1 MNNLLSSD
9 YQKIFPENLKKYKNL
24 KVLAIEFEK
33 NYKKYVISEIEKL
46 AIYENLEL
54 QSNEVLSELAWQF
67 QVENYSEFLTKEQK
81 ITLIKGSIH
90 QWRTQGTKGAVAEG
104 LSKIGYPV
112 KIKEWFEYGGKPFTF
127 KIEAN
132 FFIPNED
139 LIKQIR
145 EIVYKYKNSR
155 SVLENIEAN
164 PISDLKFIKI
174 NSFSVC
180 TIERTY

>member
-81 ITLIKGSIH
+81 ITLI
-90 QWRTQGTKGAVAEG
+90 
-104 LSKIGYPV
+104 
-112 KIKEWFEYGGKPFTF
+112 FT
-127 KIEAN
+127 
-132 FFIPNED
+132 
-139 LIKQIR
+139 
-145 EIVYKYKNSR
+145 
-155 SVLENIEAN
+155 
-164 PISDLKFIKI
+164 
-174 NSFSVC
+174 
-180 TIERTY
+180 

>member
-1 MNNLLSSD
+1 MNNLLNSD

-24 KVLAIEFEK
+24 RMLAIEFENVFK
-33 NYKKYVISEIEKL
+33 NNIVKNIEKL
-46 AIYENLEL
+46 AIYKNLEI

-81 ITLIKGSIH
+81 IALIKGSIL
-90 QWRTQGTKGAVAEG
+90 QWRTQGTKEAVANG

-112 KIKEWFEYGGKPFTF
+112 KIKEWFEYDGKPFTF

-132 FFIPNED
+132 FFIPNEE
-139 LIKQIR
+139 LIRQIK

-155 SVLENIEAN
+155 SILENIEAN

-174 NSFSVC
+174 NSFNVC